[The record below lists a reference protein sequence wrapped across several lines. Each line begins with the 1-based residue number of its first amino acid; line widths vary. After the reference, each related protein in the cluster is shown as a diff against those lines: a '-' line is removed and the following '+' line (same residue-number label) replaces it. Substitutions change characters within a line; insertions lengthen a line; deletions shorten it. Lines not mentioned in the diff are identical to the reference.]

1 MDVSL
6 FDYALPEELI
16 AQRPLERRDASR
28 LMVLDRFR
36 RTIEHRQFDAL
47 PDLLR
52 RGDVLVLNDSRVIPA
67 RLFGEKP
74 ETGAHVEVLLLHPTT
89 DGPDVWA
96 TLVRP
101 ARRARVGTAIVFGRD
116 GRRGAAAGGQR
127 EGRAGEGGTAR
138 SDEPSSAAGEDRG
151 DGVGEAPGREE
162 GPLWAE
168 VVREGEEGV
177 RFLRFRYRGTF
188 EAVLQALGE
197 MPLPPYIRERLDDP
211 ERYQTVFAREPGSV
225 AAPTAGLHF
234 TPELID
240 RLRAAGIETVF
251 VTLHVGL
258 GTFRPVTAAS
268 VEAHRMHSEF
278 FRVSPEA
285 AEALNRFRNEGRR
298 IIAVGTTAVRA
309 LESAADEGGR
319 LRAREGWTDLFIVPG
334 YRFRAVDG
342 LITNFHL
349 PRSTLLMLVAAFA
362 GRAFILEAY
371 QEAIRKRY
379 RFYSF
384 GDAMLIL

>member
-1 MDVSL
+1 M
-6 FDYALPEELI
+6 
-16 AQRPLERRDASR
+16 
-28 LMVLDRFR
+28 
-36 RTIEHRQFDAL
+36 
-47 PDLLR
+47 
-52 RGDVLVLNDSRVIPA
+52 
-67 RLFGEKP
+67 
-74 ETGAHVEVLLLHPTT
+74 
-89 DGPDVWA
+89 
-96 TLVRP
+96 
-101 ARRARVGTAIVFGRD
+101 
-116 GRRGAAAGGQR
+116 
-127 EGRAGEGGTAR
+127 
-138 SDEPSSAAGEDRG
+138 
-151 DGVGEAPGREE
+151 
-162 GPLWAE
+162 
-168 VVREGEEGV
+168 